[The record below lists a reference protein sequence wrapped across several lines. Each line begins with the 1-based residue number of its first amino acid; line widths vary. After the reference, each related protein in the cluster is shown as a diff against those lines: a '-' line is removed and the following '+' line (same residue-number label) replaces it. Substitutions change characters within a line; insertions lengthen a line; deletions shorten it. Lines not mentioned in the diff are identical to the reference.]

1 VATEND
7 ANAVVGGQHSSSS
20 LFSAKSQVK
29 VDTQS
34 LTQMN
39 DQFTTLLSTV
49 KQLRREIPGLNNDV
63 DALVKKIQ
71 SLGGGRGVSGKNDSV
86 SSAAN
91 AMAAKTAGS
100 GGGGASPTAQVV
112 AATPAGGGGGG
123 KFGKALGFLN
133 GLGGAS
139 LLQQGMSSL
148 DRRIDRG
155 AQYSLSA
162 DRMTLLYQQMTG
174 MSQQQVQATYRQPLT
189 QYRLGSEGMA
199 PLLGLQATTGIN
211 ANLNAPG
218 VQALRTIS
226 GFSLG
231 SGDVANMLQ
240 SLGTPEVAN
249 RMFMMTGQ
257 SMYTFGGGQ
266 QSGMS
271 VIQNLVQRMGLSD
284 KNVIESGMRQGSVTR
299 SRLRQAGVPED
310 MITTVLQYAQQN
322 ATFREKGGQ
331 GMYDPSNKGHS
342 KLMGI
347 EDNFAMQSEETER
360 VKMEREENFYR
371 RQADNFARLEKTTQS
386 LEREFGKLEDRLSSI
401 IGERVAGRNYQKL
414 IGQGMQVLGGA
425 LSLTGKGAIIG
436 VPLMFGGAALE
447 GRKGDGSG
455 TGSDDGSPRGAG
467 ASSITKAQSNTSFKK
482 MHPKMQERIVKM
494 LSDNPK
500 LYFGNGWRDSK
511 TQSEMFHSRYEK
523 VESKEGADLEWNGAY
538 WKRVRGVPAAPP
550 GRSMHEIGLAADI
563 HGDDT
568 WLVANAE
575 RYGLKTFANVNNEPW
590 HVQPAELPNG
600 RGEYEKAGALWGTS
614 ETFPFVEGT
623 ALKTGE
629 SVDSQGH
636 GGSGG
641 SSVLAALMNYAGL
654 PISEALEA
662 FRADSVAGILG
673 GLNKGAS
680 QTSSPSRTSRPMGSL
695 DMRTDANGALTPEQV
710 ARIAWEAGFRGE
722 DLVKMVAIAGRESRY
737 RPGVHRTDNQ
747 AVANTENATGD
758 FGLFQIN
765 YKNYNTVANA
775 LGLSSIHQLKDP
787 LINAKAAFLLWANG
801 AGASNWA
808 VSENEEGNVTWD
820 PNGDPLGK
828 TNPVAAR
835 QAVTNAGLLDAGR
848 SGDGSF
854 DAGFSHQSTKP
865 QGSTNMVVSGGDT
878 YNISPVI
885 NVMGNGNGVDI
896 EKIARELA
904 QIIERDVRVNAMRR
918 R

>member
-1 VATEND
+1 VVTEND
-7 ANAVVGGQHSSSS
+7 VNAVVGGQHSSGGS
-20 LFSAKSQVK
+20 LLNLKSQVK

-39 DQFTTLLSTV
+39 AQFTTLLSTV
-49 KQLRREIPGLNNDV
+49 TQLRREIPALNNDV
-63 DALVKKIQ
+63 DALVKKVQ
-71 SLGGGRGVSGKNDSV
+71 SLGGGGGVKGKNDSV
-86 SSAAN
+86 SSAHN
-91 AMAAKTAGS
+91 TMAAKTAGS
-100 GGGGASPTAQVV
+100 GSGGASPTAQVV
-112 AATPAGGGGGG
+112 ADTPAGGGGDR
-123 KFGKALGFLN
+123 FGKTKGFLN
-133 GLGGAS
+133 GLLPVAAAGMAS
-139 LLQQGMSSL
+139 V

-199 PLLGLQATTGIN
+199 PLLGLQASTGIN

-240 SLGTPEVAN
+240 SMGTPEVAN

-271 VIQNLVQRMGLSD
+271 VIQNMVQRMGLSD
-284 KNVIESGMRQGSVTR
+284 KRLVESGMQQGSMTR
-299 SRLRQAGVPED
+299 ARLREAGVPED

-322 ATFREKGGQ
+322 ISFREKGGQ

-347 EDNFAMQSEETER
+347 EDNFAVQAEETDR

-371 RQADNFARLEKTTQS
+371 RQADNFARLEKTTQA
-386 LEREFGKLEDRLSSI
+386 LEKAFGMLEDRLSSV
-401 IGERVAGRNYQKL
+401 IGERIAGRNYQKL
-414 IGQGMQVLGGA
+414 LGRGMQIVGGA
-425 LSLTGKGAIIG
+425 LTASVVGAKFG
-436 VPLMFGGAALE
+436 LPLLFGGTALA
-447 GRKGDGSG
+447 GAGDGSG
-455 TGSDDGSPRGAG
+455 TGSDDGSSRGAG
-467 ASSITKAQSNTSFKK
+467 ASAITKAQSNTSFKK

-494 LSDNPK
+494 LNDNPK

-511 TQSEMFHSRYEK
+511 TQSDMFHSRYEK

-563 HGDDT
+563 HGDDA

-575 RYGLKTFANVNNEPW
+575 RYGLKTFASVNNEPW

-600 RGEYEKAGALWGTS
+600 RKQYEEAGALWGTS

-623 ALKTGE
+623 ALKGGE
-629 SVDSQGH
+629 SLDSQGH
-636 GGSGG
+636 GSSGSG
-641 SSVLAALMNYAGL
+641 SSFGVMNTYENM
-654 PISEALEA
+654 PIAELLEA
-662 FRADSVAGILG
+662 FRLDSIESLMSG
-673 GLNKGAS
+673 GATGAS
-680 QTSSPSRTSRPMGSL
+680 QSSAPSRTKRAMGPLNMSTNSDGVL
-695 DMRTDANGALTPEQV
+695 SPEQV

-722 DLVKMVAIAGRESRY
+722 DLVKMVAIAGRESGY
-737 RPGVHRTDNQ
+737 KPGAHRTNRDDLKNTEQ
-747 AVANTENATGD
+747 AVGD

-765 YKNYNTVANA
+765 YKNYERIAGA
-775 LGLSSIHQLKDP
+775 LGLNSIHQLKDP
-787 LINAKAAFLLWANG
+787 LVNAKAAFMLF
-801 AGASNWA
+801 AGGSGISNWG
-808 VSENEEGNVTWD
+808 VSQGEDGKWKWD
-820 PNGDPLGK
+820 RNGDPLGK
-828 TNPVAAR
+828 TNPVQAR
-835 QAVTNAGLLDAGR
+835 QAVTNAGLLDAG
-848 SGDGSF
+848 GDGAF
-854 DAGFSHQSTKP
+854 DSGFAPQSMKMPT
-865 QGSTNMVVSGGDT
+865 STNMVVSGGDT
-878 YNISPVI
+878 YNISPVV
-885 NVMGNGNGVDI
+885 NVYGGGSGVDVEQIAI
-896 EKIARELA
+896 EIA